1 MLWFIAFFNY
11 ADRQAIFSVFPLLE
25 KEMGLS
31 TVQLGLLGSSFA
43 WVYGLGALFAGTIV
57 DRIKRKTAILG
68 GLQAWSIICVATASA
83 RTFPQLV
90 FFRAAEGLGET
101 FYFPASM
108 SLVSDYHD
116 KRTRSRAMGAHQT
129 SVYVG
134 TIGGGFF
141 AGWIGQV
148 YGWRWSFIVF
158 GTLGILLGLVLQRM
172 LVEPKRGAAE
182 GLEGKAPKS
191 LGQFLGEAWQTR
203 TVRVLVLAF
212 VCSNFVATVL
222 LSWMPKFLFDRFHLS
237 LAQSGLAA
245 TIFVQLASLAGS
257 ALGGIL
263 ADKMRERTPAGR
275 MIIQA
280 AGVLC
285 GAPFVW
291 WCGQTQ
297 SIGTL
302 IAALTGWGL
311 FKGLYDANIF
321 ASIYDVVPPESRG
334 AAAGLMNTLGWLAG
348 GGSAPLVIGWIAQS
362 TGLGMAISLAAGVY
376 VLAGLLLLIAI
387 FFYAERDIAALQAR
401 QA

>member
-25 KEMGLS
+25 KEMGLTS
-31 TVQLGLLGSSFA
+31 VQLGLLGSSFA
-43 WVYGLGALFAGTIV
+43 WVYGLGALFAGTVV
-57 DRIKRKTAILG
+57 DRVRRKTAILA

-83 RTFPQLV
+83 RGFGQLV

-108 SLVSDYHD
+108 SLLSDYHD
-116 KRTRSRAMGAHQT
+116 ERTRSRAMGFHQT

-141 AGWIGQV
+141 AGWIGQQ

-158 GTLGILLGLVLQRM
+158 GGLGMLLGLVLSK
-172 LVEPKRGAAE
+172 LLIEPKRGQAE
-182 GLEGKAPKS
+182 GLTGKAPMATS
-191 LGQFLGEAWQTR
+191 DFLGMAWRTR
-203 TVRVLVLAF
+203 TVRMLVLAF

-222 LSWMPKFLFDRFHLS
+222 LSWMPKFLYDRFHLS

-245 TIFVQLASLAGS
+245 TVFVQLASLAGS
-257 ALGGIL
+257 ALGGFL
-263 ADKMRERTPAGR
+263 ADHLRSRTAAGR
-275 MIIQA
+275 IMVQA

-297 SIGTL
+297 SIGMV
-302 IAALTGWGL
+302 IAALAGWGL

-321 ASIYDVVPPESRG
+321 ASVFDVVPPEARG

-362 TGLGMAISLAAGVY
+362 TGLGGAISLAAGVY
-376 VLAGLLLLIAI
+376 VLAGVFLIVAAV
-387 FFYAERDIAALQAR
+387 FFARRDIEAMAAG
-401 QA
+401 